1 MEALLPAHPSRKP
14 LSISVRT
21 HLQPSA
27 EVRVVAVPFLSS
39 PTLQDCGDP
48 IQPGSHCLG
57 RVQLAAQSA
66 GQQMKMT
73 EFSRD
78 VSLVFQSPLPS
89 LQTAVKEA
97 KRLKPCSPLSSYHD
111 VLAISSAS

>member
-1 MEALLPAHPSRKP
+1 
-14 LSISVRT
+14 
-21 HLQPSA
+21 
-27 EVRVVAVPFLSS
+27 
-39 PTLQDCGDP
+39 
-48 IQPGSHCLG
+48 
-57 RVQLAAQSA
+57 
-66 GQQMKMT
+66 MKMT